1 MNVIIRPRAE
11 KGMLAAGAYIRRKG
25 YPDTADR
32 FVNRMENFTESLF
45 AFPDKYPVC
54 RFPHLAKRGF
64 HCAVFERNHIFV
76 YRLEGDALVIHNVV
90 NVKRLRK

>member
-1 MNVIIRPRAE
+1 MNVIVRPRAE
-11 KGMLAAGAYIRRKG
+11 KSMLAAGEYIRRKG

-32 FVNRMENFTESLF
+32 FIRRMEGFTESLV

-64 HCAVFERNHIFV
+64 YCAVFERNRIFV
-76 YRLEGDALVIHNVV
+76 YRLENDALVIHNVV
-90 NVKRLRK
+90 NVRRLRR